1 MDTQASATNDV
12 LARARLTEEQVQ
24 LAIAEFLL
32 KSEELQEAI
41 QEKRVKIHVNW
52 QTTKWSDPDAMV
64 HVFFR
69 EDTTAVEE
77 EASAVDGA
85 GTPAAEDD
93 PSADESATEEE

>member
-1 MDTQASATNDV
+1 MDTQPSDSTAIV
-12 LARARLTEEQVQ
+12 ARARLSEEQVQ

-41 QEKRVKIHVNW
+41 QEKQIKIHVNW
-52 QTTKWSDPDAMV
+52 QTSKWSDPDAMV

-69 EDTTAVEE
+69 EDTTTVEE
-77 EASAVDGA
+77 EASADDGGGA
-85 GTPAAEDD
+85 PAAEDD